1 MKRSTTIILTFVFI
15 LALSTSVFAANP
27 FVDVPANHWAYAS
40 VAKLAQAGI
49 VDGYGDGTFIGN
61 NTMTRYEMAQITAK
75 AMTRSDKADSAMKAQ
90 IEKLAAEFA
99 DELDSLGVR
108 VAQLEKNADNVKI
121 RGEVR
126 YSYSSFDKK
135 NVVGSDNSKIRSRIW
150 LTGQVNDRWNYGAM
164 IQHNGHDMKTNKNEG
179 ENKFSFR
186 RAWVDGRIGDVNVT
200 AGRFAYTPSYAV
212 VFDSDAD
219 GLKLNYAKGKWDLDL
234 FAMRPTYTNY
244 SSVRTIKG
252 NMLALGGQLNYKVKD
267 GANLKAV
274 YYNLDGRDD
283 NPLDFDIFEFGGDV
297 KIAKNIGLWAE
308 YIRGGSKID
317 GISVSRN
324 GFAGGL
330 NFGEA
335 NKSKPGTFAIRTAY
349 YDVPAAGSIT
359 PTFFLDMTPLGDG
372 FKGWQVGATWV
383 PAKNINI
390 NLDYYDFKTQG
401 EVQASK
407 LKERLL
413 YSYVRFYF

>member
-1 MKRSTTIILTFVFI
+1 MKKSITSIFTLIFI
-15 LALSTSVFAANP
+15 FALSTSVFAANP

-61 NTMTRYEMAQITAK
+61 SNMTRYEMAQITAK

-108 VAQLEKNADNVKI
+108 IAKLEKNADNVKM
-121 RGEVR
+121 RGEIR
-126 YSYSSFDKK
+126 YSYSSFDKGIA
-135 NVVGSDNSKIRSRIW
+135 GSDNSRIRSRIW
-150 LTGQVNDRWNYGAM
+150 LTGQVNEKWTYGAM
-164 IQHNGHDMKTNKNEG
+164 IQHNGHNLKTNANEG
-179 ENKFSFR
+179 ENSFSFR
-186 RAWVDGRIGDVNVT
+186 RAWVDGSFGDIKVT

-219 GLKLNYAKGKWDLDL
+219 GIKLNYDKGKWSIDL
-234 FAMRPTYTNY
+234 FAMRPSY
-244 SSVRTIKG
+244 SNFTKVQTFTG
-252 NMLALGGQLNYKVKD
+252 NMLTLGGQVIYKIGKD
-267 GANLKAV
+267 ANLKAV
-274 YYNLDGRDD
+274 YYNLDGRED

-297 KIAKNIGLWAE
+297 KISKNIGLWAE
-308 YIRGGSKID
+308 YIRGGDRID
-317 GISVSRN
+317 VYEVDRN
-324 GFAGGL
+324 GFAGGI
-330 NFGEA
+330 NIGDA
-335 NKSKPGTFAIRTAY
+335 NRSKPGSFAFRAAY
-349 YDVPAAGSIT
+349 YDVPAAGTIT
-359 PTFFLDMTPLGDG
+359 PTFHLDMAPFGDG
-372 FKGWQVGATWV
+372 FKGWQLGATWV

-390 NLDYYDFKTQG
+390 NIDYYDFKTQG

-407 LKERLL
+407 LKEKLL